1 MGEEGTADDKLEGL
15 LAAVKV
21 AVDAFKGQSPVETNS
36 D

>member
-1 MGEEGTADDKLEGL
+1 MGEEGTADDKLAGL

-21 AVDAFKGQSPVETNS
+21 AVDAFKGQSPVETAS